1 MKVYLSPRARLAALA
16 PIVILVF
23 LAGCASNRSFGS
35 NVDDFN
41 ADTSLKRILLVN
53 REHDYS
59 DIDITVFEGRVMLT
73 GTMRS
78 PEGQTK
84 LVENAF
90 RAPNVIQVIDETVL
104 NNKTPF
110 KQGVTDGRIDQALK
124 ARLITDRGITS
135 RNFKIAV
142 SAGTTYLLGVARD
155 EEELVRVLNHAKSTR
170 GVRRVVSHILYQDD
184 PTRFARTHN

>member
-1 MKVYLSPRARLAALA
+1 MPKFIANPLFILIGL
-16 PIVILVF
+16 IVTMST
-23 LAGCASNRSFGS
+23 LAGCATSRSFGA

-41 ADTSLKRILLVN
+41 ADASLKRILLVN
-53 REHDYS
+53 RNHDYS
-59 DIDITVFEGRVMLT
+59 DIDITVFEGRVLLT

-78 PEGQTK
+78 TQGQIH

-90 RAPNVIQVIDETVL
+90 KAPNVVQVIDETVI

-110 KQGVTDGRIDQALK
+110 KQGVTDSRIDQALR

-142 SAGTTYLLGVARD
+142 SGGETFLIGVARD
-155 EEELVRVLNHAKSTR
+155 EEELVRVLNHAKSTN
-170 GVRRVVSHILYQDD
+170 GVRRVVSHVLYQDD